1 MSTRPEVVPAPQWL
15 PAVETG
21 PRSPKQNWLL
31 VPLLT
36 DTGNAERFVLIHR
49 DSVRYCHAFRR
60 WFIFDGR
67 IWVRDDRDQIRI
79 YAKQTMIETLKQ
91 ASAAGNEQ
99 AEKFARAS
107 LDSKRISNMLR
118 EAQPD
123 LAITPDDLDTHSDLL
138 VFSNGT
144 VKLKTGEIGPHER
157 EHFITK
163 MVRFDYNATAVAS
176 VFLATIARLMGAGPD
191 ASEGDLARAERLVS
205 AFQVYVG
212 YSLTGHTSEK
222 VVFILFGSGNN
233 GKTTMLSL
241 FLKLLEDYAAQLLIE
256 NLMVRQE
263 NNNSNA
269 DLADLH
275 GARFVMTSETEEGQ
289 RLAEGKLKRITQGMG
304 RIKAVR
310 KYENPFSFMET
321 HKLWIDAN
329 HKPVIRG
336 TDAAIWNRL
345 LTIPFTVTIPHAEID
360 RDLPAKL
367 MAEAEGILA
376 WAVAGAVRWYRDGLP
391 RPDEVKQAVSEY
403 RAEMDQV
410 GRFVDERCVTAE
422 TLTILTADLYAA
434 YKQWAESSGEHPVT
448 KKAFTSKLL
457 EHPELTEKHTKNGN
471 KFSGLSL
478 GPAGDR

>member
-1 MSTRPEVVPAPQWL
+1 VREARAARAYLAYCSILAQLERSIMSATPITPKIAEWL
-15 PAVETG
+15 PSVEG
-21 PRSPKQNWLL
+21 GRQGQKQNWLL

-49 DSVRYCHAFRR
+49 DSVRYCHAFKC

-67 IWVRDDRDQIRI
+67 IWVRDDRDQIRTF
-79 YAKQTMIETLKQ
+79 AKQTMIETLKQ
-91 ASAAGNEQ
+91 ASAAGNEP

-107 LDSKRISNMLR
+107 LDSKRITNMLW

-138 VFSNGT
+138 VFTNGT
-144 VKLKTGEIGPHER
+144 VNLKSGELAPHDR
-157 EHFITK
+157 DHFITK
-163 MVRFDYNATAVAS
+163 MVRFEYNASAVATT
-176 VFLATIARLMGAGPD
+176 FLATIARLMGAGPD
-191 ASEGDLARAERLVS
+191 ASEGDLARADRLVS

-212 YSLTGHTSEK
+212 YSPTGHTSEK
-222 VVFILFGSGNN
+222 VVFILFGGGNN

-304 RIKAVR
+304 RIKAIR
-310 KYENPFSFMET
+310 KYENPFSFLET

-345 LTIPFTVTIPHAEID
+345 LTIPFTVTIPPAEID

-367 MAEAEGILA
+367 MAEAEVSLRGPSPALYVGIA
-376 WAVAGAVRWYRDGLP
+376 TGYR
-391 RPDEVKQAVSEY
+391 
-403 RAEMDQV
+403 
-410 GRFVDERCVTAE
+410 GRM
-422 TLTILTADLYAA
+422 
-434 YKQWAESSGEHPVT
+434 S
-448 KKAFTSKLL
+448 
-457 EHPELTEKHTKNGN
+457 
-471 KFSGLSL
+471 
-478 GPAGDR
+478 